1 MSTHI
6 DAKMGDIAEV
16 VLMPGDPLRAKFIAE
31 NFLEDPVLYNTVRN
45 CYGYTGTYKGKK
57 VSVQASG
64 MGIPSISIYATELVK
79 FFGVKKLIRVGTI
92 GAIGKNVKVRDV
104 IIANSA
110 STDSSMIYNILGRS
124 MYYAPTADFKMV
136 HNAYQIAQDMG
147 VTTHVGNILSADRFY
162 NDEIDNE
169 KLRDYGVLGIE
180 MEAAALYTIAAKN
193 NAQAVAIC
201 TVSDEIL
208 NNVATS
214 AKEREQSFK
223 DMMLISLE
231 TAIKD

>member
-45 CYGYTGTYKGKK
+45 CYGYTGTYKGKR
-57 VSVQASG
+57 VSIQASG

-92 GAIGKNVKVRDV
+92 GAIGDNVKVRDV

-124 MYYAPTADFKMV
+124 MYYAPTADFSMV
-136 HNAYQIAQDMG
+136 YNAYQIAQDIG

-162 NDEIDNE
+162 NDEIDND

-201 TVSDEIL
+201 TVSYEIL